1 MTAAARSAAS
11 ESRGH
16 TATSN
21 TIHNIGTSVLRP
33 PAGRYPPS
41 GRTFR
46 LPPHGARGP
55 PNGSA
60 ERRWRRARRR
70 GTVASVSRDRS
81 ASPLAPLALAALG
94 VVFGDIGTSPLYT
107 LATCFSL
114 SGASAARAEDVLG
127 IASLLVWVLVVV
139 VCLKYVTFI
148 LPVDH
153 DGEGGILALLARVS
167 TSTRLGTPVASGALT
182 VVVVVGAAMLLGD
195 GAITPAI
202 SVISAIEGLDVATP
216 VAHPY
221 LVPIAV
227 VILVA
232 LFALQPRGTERV
244 GRLFGPVMVVWF
256 ATIAVAGIVAIAAHP
271 AILAALDPR
280 HAARFLVAHG
290 PGGFFV
296 LGGVVLAVTGVEAL
310 YADLSHFGRRPIVLA
325 WYGLVFPALVLC
337 YVGEA
342 ARVLE
347 DPRLLANP
355 FYALTPGAALLPAIA
370 IATAATVIASQALV
384 SGAFTLTEQAIA
396 LGLWP
401 RLTVR
406 HTSERQRGQVYVP
419 AVNVALAVGCVA
431 LVLAFRS
438 SDRLAAAFGLA
449 VSCTMLATSIAYFA
463 VVSRVL
469 RWPLVRAVPL
479 LSAFVLVDG
488 SFVVAGLPKFL
499 NGGWVPF
506 AVSFALSLASLAWL
520 RGRRAM
526 NAAIAAQTMPVAD
539 VLDDFAIP
547 RAGAPLM
554 VFLTNDENRVPF
566 LADHRWIRARARQ
579 EHVVLLTLVRAQSP
593 AVDDERRVRVEH
605 LQPRLTRV
613 VARFGYMEAPR
624 IGPIVAACRAA
635 GLELAT
641 ATTSYFYADPK
652 LAAGTGGTPF
662 LDGIYLALQRNARPL
677 PDDLGIPAEQRI
689 EIGVAVQL

>member
-1 MTAAARSAAS
+1 ML
-11 ESRGH
+11 H
-16 TATSN
+16 
-21 TIHNIGTSVLRP
+21 
-33 PAGRYPPS
+33 
-41 GRTFR
+41 
-46 LPPHGARGP
+46 
-55 PNGSA
+55 
-60 ERRWRRARRR
+60 
-70 GTVASVSRDRS
+70 DRS
-81 ASPLAPLALAALG
+81 ARPLAPLALAALG

-107 LATCFSL
+107 LTTCFSL
-114 SGASAARAEDVLG
+114 SGASAARPEDVLG

-148 LPVDH
+148 LPIDH
-153 DGEGGILALLARVS
+153 DGEGGILALLARAS
-167 TSTRLGTPVASGALT
+167 KSTRLGAPVAAGALT
-182 VVVVVGAAMLLGD
+182 VVVVIGAAMLLGD

-221 LVPIAV
+221 LVPLAIA
-227 VILVA
+227 ILIG

-256 ATIAVAGIVAIAAHP
+256 ATIALAGLVAIASHP

-280 HAARFLVAHG
+280 HAARFIVTHG

-342 ARVLE
+342 ARVLA
-347 DPRLLANP
+347 DPKLLANP
-355 FYALTPGAALLPAIA
+355 FYALTPGVTLLPAIA
-370 IATAATVIASQALV
+370 IATLATVIASQALV

-406 HTSERQRGQVYVP
+406 HTSDRQRGQVYVP
-419 AVNVALAVGCVA
+419 AVNLALAVGCVA

-449 VSCTMLATSIAYFA
+449 VSCTMLATSVAYFV

-469 RWPLVRAVPL
+469 RWPAVRAVAL

-488 SFVVAGLPKFL
+488 SFAIAGLPKFF

-506 AVSFALSLASLAWL
+506 AVSLVLSLGSLAWL

-526 NAAIAAQTMPVAD
+526 SAAIAAQTTPVAEF
-539 VLDDFAIP
+539 LDDFAIP
-547 RAGAPLM
+547 LAGAPLM
-554 VFLTNDENRVPF
+554 VLLTSDENSVPF
-566 LADHRWIRARARQ
+566 LAAHRWIRARARQ
-579 EHVVLLTLVRAQSP
+579 EHVVLLTLVRAEGP
-593 AVDDERRVRVEH
+593 AVDEAGRVHVEQ
-605 LQPRLTRV
+605 LRPRLTRV
-613 VARFGYMEAPR
+613 VARFGYMEPPR
-624 IGPIVAACRAA
+624 IEPIVAACRAA
-635 GLELAT
+635 GLELDT
-641 ATTSYFYADPK
+641 PSTSYFYADPK
-652 LAAGTGGTPF
+652 PVSTAGETPF
-662 LDGIYLALQRNARPL
+662 LNGIYLALQRNARPL
-677 PDDLGIPAEQRI
+677 PDDLGIPAEQRV
-689 EIGVAVQL
+689 EIGVAVRF